1 MDATADLDRSASR
14 ISSQIKN
21 LVEHNNEDS
30 YKAVT
35 KFDEMMK
42 RLKTTAAAHKQNIP
56 NEIPTGTG
64 EAVTLSEH
72 VESKADV

>member
-1 MDATADLDRSASR
+1 MDRNASR
-14 ISSQIKN
+14 ISTQIKN

-42 RLKTTAAAHKQNIP
+42 RLKATAAAHKQNIP
-56 NEIPTGTG
+56 NEVPAGAEETTKS
-64 EAVTLSEH
+64 SEP